1 MKKQMMKKLVILDL
15 DETLMYATSTP
26 KTAAWDFEL
35 PPYKVYKRPF
45 LEEFLTEL
53 KEHYR
58 IAIWSS
64 ASDQYVEEM
73 VAHIVPKNFPLCF
86 VWGRSKCTLVRS
98 FEEISDID
106 YTDHSLYLK
115 NVKKV
120 YRKGYASK
128 ESILI
133 VDDTQS
139 KLRRNYGNAIYPT
152 AYRGNPADDELKK
165 LLRYLIK
172 IKDVSNFRSLEKR
185 NWKSQL

>member
-73 VAHIVPKNFPLCF
+73 VAHIVPKNFSAVFCL
-86 VWGRSKCTLVRS
+86 GT
-98 FEEISDID
+98 
-106 YTDHSLYLK
+106 
-115 NVKKV
+115 VKM
-120 YRKGYASK
+120 YFA
-128 ESILI
+128 
-133 VDDTQS
+133 
-139 KLRRNYGNAIYPT
+139 
-152 AYRGNPADDELKK
+152 
-165 LLRYLIK
+165 
-172 IKDVSNFRSLEKR
+172 
-185 NWKSQL
+185 

>member
-1 MKKQMMKKLVILDL
+1 M
-15 DETLMYATSTP
+15 
-26 KTAAWDFEL
+26 
-35 PPYKVYKRPF
+35 
-45 LEEFLTEL
+45 
-53 KEHYR
+53 
-58 IAIWSS
+58 
-64 ASDQYVEEM
+64 
-73 VAHIVPKNFPLCF
+73 
-86 VWGRSKCTLVRS
+86 
-98 FEEISDID
+98 
-106 YTDHSLYLK
+106 
-115 NVKKV
+115 